1 MKKPVVVLAVLAV
14 ALVGAAGSYKLY
26 RRHQARVRDAAARS
40 AEKAAAEKAAAE
52 RAAAEAAK
60 AALLVKPVL
69 PVRPPYVLANMEPV
83 DGYILEWVGTGP
95 YDVPG
100 KTGSEIFHV
109 AFPPETPA
117 GKDLFWNSIIRGV
130 GTWDIDLLNAFDLKD
145 NCAGYVRT
153 RVSVPT
159 EMDALLEVGSDDAIK
174 VWLNGVVVHASNF
187 ARGIAP
193 RQDIVDVHLKAGW
206 NDVMLKVVNYE
217 AGWAFCCR
225 FRKTDGTAIEGM
237 KVEAQ

>member
-1 MKKPVVVLAVLAV
+1 MKPIVVLGVLV
-14 ALVGAAGSYKLY
+14 LGLGAAAGGYKLV
-26 RRHQARVRDAAARS
+26 RMQKAR
-40 AEKAAAEKAAAE
+40 KAAAEQSAREKADAE
-52 RAAAEAAK
+52 RAAAAREAEAK
-60 AALLVKPVL
+60 AHPVLKPVL

-83 DGYILEWVGTGP
+83 DGYILEWLGTGP
-95 YDVPG
+95 YDEPG
-100 KTGSEIFHV
+100 KNGAQLFDTV
-109 AFPPETPA
+109 FPPETPA

-130 GTWDIDLLNAFDLKD
+130 GTWDIDLLNAFDLKN
-145 NCAGYVRT
+145 NCAGYLRN
-153 RVSVPT
+153 RVSVPV
-159 EMDALLEVGSDDAIK
+159 EQDALLEVGSDDAIK
-174 VWLNGVVVHASNF
+174 VWLNGTLVHASNY

-225 FRKTDGTAIEGM
+225 FRKSDGTAIEGL

>member
-1 MKKPVVVLAVLAV
+1 MKPIVVLAVLV
-14 ALVGAAGSYKLY
+14 LGLGAAAGGYKLV
-26 RRHQARVRDAAARS
+26 RWRNAR
-40 AEKAAAEKAAAE
+40 KAAAEQAAREKAE
-52 RAAAEAAK
+52 RDRAEAERIAFEK
-60 AALLVKPVL
+60 AHPVLKPVL

-83 DGYILEWVGTGP
+83 DGYILEWLGTGP
-95 YDVPG
+95 YDEPG
-100 KTGSEIFHV
+100 KNGAQLFDTV
-109 AFPPETPA
+109 FPPETPA

-130 GTWDIDLLNAFDLKD
+130 GTWDIDLLNAFDLKN
-145 NCAGYVRT
+145 NCCGYLRN
-153 RVSVPT
+153 RVSVPV
-159 EMDALLEVGSDDAIK
+159 EQDALLEVGSDDAIK
-174 VWLNGVVVHASNF
+174 VWLNGKMVHASNY

-225 FRKTDGTAIEGM
+225 FRKTDGTAIEGL